1 MSEITTV
8 DEIVEHYGVA
18 PDEILKG
25 YRREID
31 RLELQLTTANK
42 TIAELMAKKCERCE
56 EREPLL
62 AKMKK
67 EKVHY
72 DGLVRAVT
80 KSMYNLTDEEFYKF
94 IANIT
99 PTLPI
104 GYINKYKR
112 EKADVLKMYNG
123 RLRKY
128 REIKD

>member
-8 DEIVEHYGVA
+8 DEIVEHYGVT

-25 YRREID
+25 YRREIG
-31 RLELQLTTANK
+31 RLELQLRNANK
-42 TIAELMAKKCERCE
+42 TIAELMAQKCERCE

-62 AKMKK
+62 AKMKR

-94 IANIT
+94 ISKIT

-112 EKADVLKMYNG
+112 EKADVLKMYKG